1 MFVAYLK
8 PVNKS
13 DIGCILIKKQFK
25 LHKINDHLFECEYG
39 YYLIAYVVVGFKGLD
54 LQLIFAC

>member
-8 PVNKS
+8 PVNNS
-13 DIGCILIKKQFK
+13 DIGYVLIKKQFE

-39 YYLIAYVVVGFKGLD
+39 YYLRAYQLPPPFKV
-54 LQLIFAC
+54 

>member
-8 PVNKS
+8 PVNES
-13 DIGCILIKKQFK
+13 DIGYVLIKKQFW

-39 YYLIAYVVVGFKGLD
+39 YFLRSYVVVGLKGLD